1 LIVAPANWKKATN
14 TFAGLNTSQYSHLM
28 AREADLSGEVDF
40 EKNVKTSAGTNGR
53 TEALAASPSA
63 RFGVVL
69 KFVQERFGSL
79 LGVVAEDVAP
89 SKKIPELGVDSL
101 MAIEIKVCGEC

>member
-1 LIVAPANWKKATN
+1 
-14 TFAGLNTSQYSHLM
+14 M

-40 EKNVKTSAGTNGR
+40 EKNVKTSEGTNGR
-53 TEALAASPSA
+53 TDVLAASPSA

-79 LGVVAEDVAP
+79 LGVVAEDVEP

-101 MAIEIKVCGEC
+101 NAIEIKVCGEC